1 MFPGNPALSTT
12 AFLRIAVKDIDDN
25 CPVFSAKEYNVTV
38 QENMPLNETI
48 VTVHA
53 KDVDTVG
60 QVDLDYGIVRG
71 NLGTTFKILRFAGK
85 LEC

>member
-1 MFPGNPALSTT
+1 M
-12 AFLRIAVKDIDDN
+12 
-25 CPVFSAKEYNVTV
+25 FSAKEYNVTV

-60 QVDLDYGIVRG
+60 QVNLDYGIVRG
-71 NLGTTFKILRFAGK
+71 NLGTTFRILRFAGK